1 MNENFPRISPLQ
13 GTADALRK
21 FSETNSERLPVID
34 NFNSQRLIGSVSKT
48 DLILH
53 LAGEQSR
60 PAVARAV
67 EPDVGEGPAASGD
80 GAVATKS
87 DTGK

>member
-13 GTADALRK
+13 GPAEALRK
-21 FSETNSERLPVID
+21 FSETNSERLPVVD
-34 NFNSQRLIGSVSKT
+34 DFNSQRLIGSISKT

-67 EPDVGEGPAASGD
+67 EPEVAAPPVAGD
-80 GAVATKS
+80 GAVAEKAEA
-87 DTGK
+87 DK

>member
-1 MNENFPRISPLQ
+1 
-13 GTADALRK
+13 LRK

-34 NFNSQRLIGSVSKT
+34 NFNSQHLIGSISKT

-60 PAVARAV
+60 PVVARVV
-67 EPDVGEGPAASGD
+67 EPDVEESPPGGD
-80 GAVATKS
+80 GAVAVKS
-87 DTGK
+87 ETPK